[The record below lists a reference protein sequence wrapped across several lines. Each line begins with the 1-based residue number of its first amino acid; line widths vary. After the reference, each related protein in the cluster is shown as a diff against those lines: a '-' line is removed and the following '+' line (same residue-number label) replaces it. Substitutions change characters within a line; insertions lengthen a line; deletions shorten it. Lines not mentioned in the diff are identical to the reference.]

1 MFVYIGID
9 PRERI
14 NRGVEEKM
22 NIVIIIIKMKQFST
36 DYNTIAV
43 SVNIY
48 FLPLCV
54 CLRPVLCGL
63 YVTYYFF
70 YYYYDNA
77 TVKNK
82 REYGKKKYLFIT
94 LAAWQILVLSK
105 SVVVLL

>member
-1 MFVYIGID
+1 MFGYIGIG

-22 NIVIIIIKMKQFST
+22 NIVIIIKMKQFST

-54 CLRPVLCGL
+54 CLRPVLCEL
-63 YVTYYFF
+63 YVTYYYF

-82 REYGKKKYLFIT
+82 REYGKKKYL
-94 LAAWQILVLSK
+94 
-105 SVVVLL
+105 